1 MCIFRYFSAPVA
13 CLLVAVMVWVS
24 LPHRAAFAGLVGT
37 ETVLSGEAGA
47 LDDRARVRNF
57 MLRQDV
63 QAKVASY
70 GVDPAEALARVEGLT
85 DREVAMLA
93 TRIDELPEGQSGGIA
108 TAGAVVIVLYLLLL
122 IGLVVAGIV
131 GLVIL
136 IKNAGTAPTVATA
149 PLGDETRE

>member
-1 MCIFRYFSAPVA
+1 MCIFRHFSAPVA

-70 GVDPAEALARVEGLT
+70 GVDPVEA
-85 DREVAMLA
+85 VA
-93 TRIDELPEGQSGGIA
+93 RIDGLSDAEVMAMAARIDNLPEGQSGGISNGDA
-108 TAGAVVIVLYLLLL
+108 TI
-122 IGLVVAGIV
+122 LVVAILVILGAIIMGIV
-131 GLVIL
+131 GLFTL
-136 IKNAGTAPTVATA
+136 
-149 PLGDETRE
+149 

>member
-1 MCIFRYFSAPVA
+1 MCIFRHFSAPVA

-70 GVDPAEALARVEGLT
+70 GVDPVEA
-85 DREVAMLA
+85 VA
-93 TRIDELPEGQSGGIA
+93 RIDGLSDAEVMAMAARIDNLPEGQSGGISNGDA
-108 TAGAVVIVLYLLLL
+108 TI
-122 IGLVVAGIV
+122 LVVAILVVLGAIIMGVV
-131 GLVIL
+131 GLFT
-136 IKNAGTAPTVATA
+136 G
-149 PLGDETRE
+149 

>member
-1 MCIFRYFSAPVA
+1 MCIFRHFSAPVA

-70 GVDPAEALARVEGLT
+70 GVDPVEA
-85 DREVAMLA
+85 VA
-93 TRIDELPEGQSGGIA
+93 RIDGLSDAEVMAMAARIDNLPEGQSGGISNGDA
-108 TAGAVVIVLYLLLL
+108 TI
-122 IGLVVAGIV
+122 LVVAI
-131 GLVIL
+131 LVIL
-136 IKNAGTAPTVATA
+136 GAIIMGVVGLFT
-149 PLGDETRE
+149 G

>member
-1 MCIFRYFSAPVA
+1 MCIFRHFSAPVA

-37 ETVLSGEAGA
+37 ETVLSGEADA

-70 GVDPAEALARVEGLT
+70 GVDPVEA
-85 DREVAMLA
+85 VA
-93 TRIDELPEGQSGGIA
+93 RIDGLSDAEVMAMAARIDNLPEGQSGGISNGDA
-108 TAGAVVIVLYLLLL
+108 TI
-122 IGLVVAGIV
+122 LVVAILVILGAIIMGIV
-131 GLVIL
+131 GLFTL
-136 IKNAGTAPTVATA
+136 
-149 PLGDETRE
+149 

>member
-1 MCIFRYFSAPVA
+1 MCIFRHFSAPVA

-37 ETVLSGEAGA
+37 ETVLSGEADA

-70 GVDPAEALARVEGLT
+70 GVDPVEA
-85 DREVAMLA
+85 VA
-93 TRIDELPEGQSGGIA
+93 RIDGLSDAEVMAMAARIDNLPEGQSGGISNGDA
-108 TAGAVVIVLYLLLL
+108 TI
-122 IGLVVAGIV
+122 LVVAILVVLGAIIMGVV
-131 GLVIL
+131 GLFT
-136 IKNAGTAPTVATA
+136 G
-149 PLGDETRE
+149 